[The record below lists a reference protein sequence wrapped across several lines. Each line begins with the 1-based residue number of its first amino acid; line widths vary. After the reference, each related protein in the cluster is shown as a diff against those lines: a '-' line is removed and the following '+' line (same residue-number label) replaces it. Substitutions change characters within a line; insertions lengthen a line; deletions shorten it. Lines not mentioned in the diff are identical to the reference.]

1 MRECIKK
8 IYKVNAISFG
18 KISFPGKEDA
28 FSKDFLNSLVP
39 KVTPQH
45 NITLN
50 RRTCVVLC
58 FTRIVSCCLVLLI
71 VKFSRVHRK
80 PLESCLWV
88 NLANKIFIKILFQ
101 KLYQILILEMH
112 FKINVLKRFLWKH
125 FLEFSWHMQQMK

>member
-45 NITLN
+45 NIT
-50 RRTCVVLC
+50 
-58 FTRIVSCCLVLLI
+58 
-71 VKFSRVHRK
+71 
-80 PLESCLWV
+80 
-88 NLANKIFIKILFQ
+88 
-101 KLYQILILEMH
+101 
-112 FKINVLKRFLWKH
+112 
-125 FLEFSWHMQQMK
+125 